1 LQALALQN
9 DVQMLEAARV
19 LAENTITE
27 TKDAQDWVTTVFQ
40 RILVRNPK
48 AEEQKVLEEYYGD
61 ALDKFLN
68 DRDNAEKLLAQGEYE
83 RQDTDPAKT
92 AALMLT
98 AQVIYN
104 LDETITRE

>member
-1 LQALALQN
+1 
-9 DVQMLEAARV
+9 M
-19 LAENTITE
+19 
-27 TKDAQDWVTTVFQ
+27 
-40 RILVRNPK
+40 RNPK

-61 ALDKFLN
+61 ALDNFLK
-68 DRDNAEKLLAQGEYE
+68 DKGNAEKLLAQGEYK